1 MKRLINSSIQKN
13 IQRIQLEQLS
23 PLEITLISKLQSH
36 DLNIDS
42 IKELLDQGVDPN
54 IRHPHLFKIISN
66 IIKRENGYEIL
77 DLLLQYKLNPNLTDP
92 VKKNTLLHVAVDIM
106 NIKVIKKLLQYNA
119 SIDIRNNKLQSP
131 LFRAILNTV
140 QNNLNDKIYLPIIE
154 LLLENNANPN
164 FSDNDIISPL
174 HIVAMFNKVDIAKL
188 LLKFKVFVNIIDGRG
203 NTPLMYACDKN
214 HVEIVKLLIP
224 LSRGSK
230 FLSGLQV
237 AIESK
242 HLDVIKLFFESD
254 NFSELDNYDIL
265 ELMTS
270 IVENFLESLTDED
283 LNILKWLISYM
294 GGNYFEN
301 IIQNHI
307 YILTELIYIYSSGVN
322 KLEFIIDLGIN
333 VDTINPETGDTS
345 LIISAKNQYTGI
357 EIVKCLIEHSNDKS
371 KLINTENI
379 QGETPLILFTNF
391 SDDIIKYLI
400 DNGGNINYKN
410 KFGETF
416 FMHACI
422 SSFDITY
429 LINKGA
435 NINNKSLTEETPLI
449 WAIKDYNE
457 QNVQILLENNAE
469 VNNYV
474 FSIAL
479 ETDNASILRLLSEY
493 IIDNNIDID
502 SKYHKYISQYTSEN
516 RFKWENACKTK
527 DEYEIQKYKNLFNIN
542 ESNIAKICVQLNDIQ
557 KDMIDYKQKN
567 IDKCINTDNLNG
579 DNIHDIYPENFYSF
593 KQNDITYCEDIN
605 TLFKVLKSYTK
616 RQPPKQA
623 ENPYTGKQ
631 IPNDIII
638 DIEERYALYNQI
650 STGKKYKD
658 DVRGPTFKDLLLNQL
673 IMFYNIIKNLTS
685 KEIFILSSE
694 IHIKKF
700 IEELMTLKIND
711 KNIFEQSDFEKI
723 SLNQDLDQV
732 KYLLIQLLLSKIV
745 VDKFKYTE
753 NNVIVYP
760 TRESIQTLWNKIF
773 NSSSIL

>member
-1 MKRLINSSIQKN
+1 MKRLINSNIQKN

-23 PLEITLISKLQSH
+23 PLEITLISKLQSN
-36 DLNIDS
+36 DLNINS

-54 IRHPHLFKIISN
+54 IRHPVLFKIISN
-66 IIKRENGYEIL
+66 IIKRENGHEIL

-92 VKKNTLLHVAVDIM
+92 IKQNSLLHIAVDIM
-106 NIKVIKKLLQYNA
+106 NIKVIEKLLQYNA
-119 SIDIRNNKLQSP
+119 SINIRNYKLQTP
-131 LFRAILNTV
+131 LFRAIFNSV
-140 QNNLNDKIYLPIIE
+140 QNNLDDKLYLPVIE
-154 LLLENNANPN
+154 LLLENKANPN
-164 FSDNDIISPL
+164 LNDTDTIAPL
-174 HIVAMFNKVDIAKL
+174 HIVAISNKIDIAKL
-188 LLKFKVFVNIIDGRG
+188 LLKFNVFVNIIDGEG
-203 NTPLMYACDKN
+203 NTPLMYACDEN
-214 HVEIVKLLIP
+214 NVEIVKLLIP
-224 LSRGSK
+224 LSRGTK
-230 FLSGLQV
+230 FIAGLKS
-237 AIESK
+237 AIESQK
-242 HLDVIKLFFESD
+242 LDVIKLFFESD
-254 NFSELDNYDIL
+254 NFAELDDYDIL
-265 ELMTS
+265 ELITT

-322 KLEFIIDLGIN
+322 KLEFIIDLGIS
-333 VDTINPETGDTS
+333 VDTINPETGNSS
-345 LIISAKNQYTGI
+345 LIISAKNHYTGI
-357 EIVKCLIEHSNDKS
+357 DIVKSLIEHSNDKS

-379 QGETPLILFTNF
+379 QGETPLILFSNF

-400 DNGGNINYKN
+400 DNGGDINYKN

-416 FMHACI
+416 FMYACI
-422 SSFDITY
+422 SSLDITY

-435 NINNKSLTEETPLI
+435 NINNKSSIEETPLI
-449 WAIKDYNE
+449 WAIKDSNE
-457 QNVQILLENNAE
+457 KNVQILLENYAE
-469 VNNYV
+469 VTNNV

-479 ETDNASILRLLSEY
+479 EIDNASILRLLSEY

-516 RFKWENACKTK
+516 RFKWEDACKTK

-605 TLFKVLKSYTK
+605 TLFKVLKSYKK

-658 DVRGPTFKDLLLNQL
+658 DVHGPTFKDLLLNQL

-723 SLNQDLDQV
+723 SLNQDLDKV

-753 NNVIVYP
+753 NNVIIYP

-773 NSSSIL
+773 N